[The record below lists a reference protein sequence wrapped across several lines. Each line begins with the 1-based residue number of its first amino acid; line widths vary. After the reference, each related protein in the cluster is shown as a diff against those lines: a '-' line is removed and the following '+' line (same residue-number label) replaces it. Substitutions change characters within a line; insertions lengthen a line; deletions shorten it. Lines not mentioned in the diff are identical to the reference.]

1 VRFAFATLAVIHVV
15 TATDSECL
23 EADCG
28 VVEDETPLLDVQL
41 LQKSLRLT
49 PSKPSALE
57 TVAADGSVT
66 AREAG
71 EADIHPL
78 EEHSLLQTSIEV
90 GEAENMTEVLGMDG
104 WRLRPNASCFVEG
117 LLPVSGTK
125 SLLVQLG
132 TVHELSNEVEHTSFS
147 ITSFLFAD
155 STQLR
160 ATLLLS
166 IYVAIYF
173 FSVVSMYYHM
183 TTVRPVGKGTPL
195 PGYNKRETCPEDE
208 ILQSHSY
215 LSWLC
220 VTWLSPM
227 VARLGH
233 SWNSAMSKCSPDEV
247 PPVNG
252 PEFQAFRQC
261 ERFEALWEE
270 EVRLRG
276 QEEASILRVV
286 CKLWGYQRLFWFHMS
301 LFVHVVLGNL
311 YQVFLIQMSLSYFF
325 WLQEEVHQ
333 NNGQLPDMTKPIL
346 VSIAA
351 FSAQPLVFAILCS
364 FEANLSMK
372 FDQCIAG
379 VAVAMFKKTQR
390 LPASVLSQDKPVG
403 SEDQHQLAEKV
414 SKKPNAMMT
423 INNDVIGNFHG
434 LTFNVS
440 LTINATVTVAVL
452 LVLMAF
458 KLRLATLFCLA
469 VAIPALTVSVIL
481 SGAMG
486 INMMQL
492 QDVQDKRV
500 YLLREV
506 LKGIRIVKCYA
517 WESAMEEQ
525 IKRIRGRE
533 LSMLGVYFRLCSHF
547 VVLFNLFPRLLTAA
561 GLWGF
566 LHLYGSSDLA
576 SIFACLQILASLR
589 AESSTLSGGI
599 QRLITVRISAIRVEN
614 YLKQEEAPVLPG
626 VSVPK
631 WVDIWPRAKSDGG
644 AQPSFKIRGSYLF
657 CREKPSE
664 VALHDLNL
672 EVKKGEM
679 VALVGGVG
687 SGKSLLLE
695 AALGELHPASEEKA
709 FLSRPHVC
717 GYSAQVPHIA
727 EGTIRDNVVFGQEF
741 NEERY
746 RQAVAAAGLESDLKL
761 LPGGDEAFIG
771 ARGISLS
778 GGQRARLSLARSA
791 YNEKAELVL
800 LDDPFGSVDAPTALG
815 ILEDLLC
822 GPLLKDRARIV
833 ALQPEVE
840 RLRKFDRVFV
850 MSRGRIVASGK
861 PSEVAET
868 EEFKQLLRSSALE
881 DTMEVTPVGTKSA
894 KEQRPATAGAPA
906 PVPATSLRES
916 EAEGRPTWEMAK
928 RYIDV
933 GRWRNMVNAMIFY
946 SMVLFIFLLCD
957 ISLANCTNALALDPT
972 VATGPYFG
980 GYLFWMVMG
989 ISGLYIGW
997 IYGAG
1002 FSLRISHF
1010 MHGNVVHQLL
1020 HAPIDRFFDKQPVGR
1035 IMNRLTMD
1043 MATIDL
1049 YLFMKVSGSIMIFFQ
1064 TLVPLAYIHF
1074 IMPWYMSVFALP
1086 FYYVVFELYL
1096 RYQNTAVP
1104 LRYCFKT
1111 SSSITQSHLS
1121 DVMTNTV
1128 VVRGFGEQNRIAVQ
1142 YAACVDNSVKAD
1154 LTDDRL
1160 MKRWL
1165 CNRVNYLWTFYN
1177 AITYI
1182 IGLYNAAWL
1191 GPGTLGIALT
1201 NLLLLETMIE
1211 PSLEMMAGALF
1222 ELIALAR
1229 VHEYTSVT
1237 QERAM
1242 YTPEDAKLR
1251 NYSVRFYRAKATPL
1265 TVREVNDRI
1274 EVLANGKTLLH
1285 STPDGRAL
1293 MLADNSSDCNI
1304 GRFQE
1309 LCPVCAELNQIP
1321 SLHHIVAVNDAS
1333 GSAKDVAQELCRH
1346 PRSFMT
1352 ATAFTTQP
1360 QVVIEFQSSWLS
1372 DGARLDIQDLR
1383 AGYAEVPQD
1392 VLKGVT
1398 FSVEPRMKV
1407 AVVGTTGCGKSSMLL
1422 ALLRIIEPRG
1432 GKIVINGIDTQE
1444 IGLATLRSSLGLV
1457 PQDPMLFTGTLRHN
1471 LDPFKVY
1478 TDGRIRKAVNLAHLE
1493 SFVNTLPLGL
1503 DHVVSDEGGNLS
1515 FGQRQLLCLARM
1527 VLRQPALLLLD
1538 EATSAIDPATQESVQ
1553 DTINHAFPGS
1563 TMLAV
1568 AHRLETIMEFDQ
1580 VVVLDSGKVAEE
1592 GAVKEVAARPNGIF
1606 KRMLDAKEQW

>member
-1 VRFAFATLAVIHVV
+1 
-15 TATDSECL
+15 
-23 EADCG
+23 
-28 VVEDETPLLDVQL
+28 LL
-41 LQKSLRLT
+41 SST
-49 PSKPSALE
+49 
-57 TVAADGSVT
+57 
-66 AREAG
+66 
-71 EADIHPL
+71 
-78 EEHSLLQTSIEV
+78 
-90 GEAENMTEVLGMDG
+90 G

-132 TVHELSNEVEHTSFS
+132 TVHELFNEVEHSSFS
-147 ITSFLFAD
+147 ISSFLFAD

-195 PGYNKRETCPEDE
+195 PGYTKRETCPEDE

-270 EVRLRG
+270 EVRNRG

-547 VVLFNLFPRLLTAA
+547 VVLFNLFPRVLTAA

-566 LHLYGSSDLA
+566 LHLYGSNDLA

-631 WVDIWPRAKSDGG
+631 WVDIWPRTKSDGG
-644 AQPSFKIRGSYLF
+644 PQPSFKIRGSYLF

-727 EGTIRDNVVFGQEF
+727 EGTVRDNVVFGQEF

-791 YNEKAELVL
+791 YNAQAELVL

-850 MSRGRIVASGK
+850 MSRGRIVASGT
-861 PSEVAET
+861 PSEEGVP

-881 DTMEVTPVGTKSA
+881 EGRMGVFAEEPLEEGALVERCYSIPLKSVDIPSAVLQQRLFDVGDGCLHFPLGWGMLYADASQDQANVAWSLDVLESDGAALHHLCLRTSSAVAAGTELRVCRSAPVFEHVQDVVNWSLSA
-894 KEQRPATAGAPA
+894 FETQGLQLPQAEPGSDLDGEALPSKLFVDRVKVDFSSIHGCGVFAVRDLAPGELVELAPTLFLSRWDLGNCLADHRFSAHGDQEPTVRPLGLKLALGLGSVFNHKDAPNVEFRPAKVAGSRALQLMSCFAALREIKAGEELFISYGPDWWASRNPQQMSLADWRKKRGETDHGRPFYDDPGFEKASGFPRAVVEKLHEAFVHAPDGDTTVLRAYQGLCQKVQAKTGLRGLLDAPLRGSGERAAHAAVLKPQNLRWLVLNGADVNAPTAPALELAEDGSVSTALCPAHVAAINGQVEALSILHSAGAD
-906 PVPATSLRES
+906 L
-916 EAEGRPTWEMAK
+916 
-928 RYIDV
+928 
-933 GRWRNMVNAMIFY
+933 
-946 SMVLFIFLLCD
+946 
-957 ISLANCTNALALDPT
+957 NCQ
-972 VATGPYFG
+972 
-980 GYLFWMVMG
+980 
-989 ISGLYIGW
+989 
-997 IYGAG
+997 
-1002 FSLRISHF
+1002 R
-1010 MHGNVVHQLL
+1010 
-1020 HAPIDRFFDKQPVGR
+1020 
-1035 IMNRLTMD
+1035 
-1043 MATIDL
+1043 
-1049 YLFMKVSGSIMIFFQ
+1049 
-1064 TLVPLAYIHF
+1064 
-1074 IMPWYMSVFALP
+1074 
-1086 FYYVVFELYL
+1086 
-1096 RYQNTAVP
+1096 
-1104 LRYCFKT
+1104 
-1111 SSSITQSHLS
+1111 
-1121 DVMTNTV
+1121 
-1128 VVRGFGEQNRIAVQ
+1128 
-1142 YAACVDNSVKAD
+1142 
-1154 LTDDRL
+1154 TD
-1160 MKRWL
+1160 
-1165 CNRVNYLWTFYN
+1165 
-1177 AITYI
+1177 
-1182 IGLYNAAWL
+1182 G
-1191 GPGTLGIALT
+1191 
-1201 NLLLLETMIE
+1201 
-1211 PSLEMMAGALF
+1211 
-1222 ELIALAR
+1222 
-1229 VHEYTSVT
+1229 
-1237 QERAM
+1237 
-1242 YTPEDAKLR
+1242 
-1251 NYSVRFYRAKATPL
+1251 ATPL
-1265 TVREVNDRI
+1265 DFAVDCEQTDTEV
-1274 EVLANGKTLLH
+1274 
-1285 STPDGRAL
+1285 
-1293 MLADNSSDCNI
+1293 
-1304 GRFQE
+1304 
-1309 LCPVCAELNQIP
+1309 
-1321 SLHHIVAVNDAS
+1321 
-1333 GSAKDVAQELCRH
+1333 
-1346 PRSFMT
+1346 
-1352 ATAFTTQP
+1352 
-1360 QVVIEFQSSWLS
+1360 WLK
-1372 DGARLDIQDLR
+1372 AR
-1383 AGYAEVPQD
+1383 
-1392 VLKGVT
+1392 
-1398 FSVEPRMKV
+1398 
-1407 AVVGTTGCGKSSMLL
+1407 
-1422 ALLRIIEPRG
+1422 
-1432 GKIVINGIDTQE
+1432 
-1444 IGLATLRSSLGLV
+1444 
-1457 PQDPMLFTGTLRHN
+1457 
-1471 LDPFKVY
+1471 
-1478 TDGRIRKAVNLAHLE
+1478 
-1493 SFVNTLPLGL
+1493 
-1503 DHVVSDEGGNLS
+1503 
-1515 FGQRQLLCLARM
+1515 
-1527 VLRQPALLLLD
+1527 
-1538 EATSAIDPATQESVQ
+1538 
-1553 DTINHAFPGS
+1553 
-1563 TMLAV
+1563 
-1568 AHRLETIMEFDQ
+1568 
-1580 VVVLDSGKVAEE
+1580 
-1592 GAVKEVAARPNGIF
+1592 GAVHGV
-1606 KRMLDAKEQW
+1606 MEQ

>member
-1 VRFAFATLAVIHVV
+1 MDQLSQRDQMQVMAALNEMQMQEMMNTYNNLVERCFNECITSFRTKAFVQKYMSFTQLGAGGLAIPGEAAADAAAAPQLKPGLSRICFWSQLPAEEIPPGVQALSIYFLQRSDLNRFMLNAVRFAFATLAVLRVV

-57 TVAADGSVT
+57 AVEADGSVT
-66 AREAG
+66 AG

-132 TVHELSNEVEHTSFS
+132 TVHELSNEVEHSSFS
-147 ITSFLFAD
+147 ISSFLFAD

-195 PGYNKRETCPEDE
+195 PGYTKRETCPEDE

-270 EVRLRG
+270 EVRNRG

-547 VVLFNLFPRLLTAA
+547 VVLFNLFPRVLTAA

-566 LHLYGSSDLA
+566 LHLIRMTPTQTSYPQIQAFQRMSS
-576 SIFACLQILASLR
+576 
-589 AESSTLSGGI
+589 
-599 QRLITVRISAIRVEN
+599 V
-614 YLKQEEAPVLPG
+614 
-626 VSVPK
+626 
-631 WVDIWPRAKSDGG
+631 
-644 AQPSFKIRGSYLF
+644 
-657 CREKPSE
+657 
-664 VALHDLNL
+664 
-672 EVKKGEM
+672 
-679 VALVGGVG
+679 
-687 SGKSLLLE
+687 
-695 AALGELHPASEEKA
+695 
-709 FLSRPHVC
+709 
-717 GYSAQVPHIA
+717 
-727 EGTIRDNVVFGQEF
+727 
-741 NEERY
+741 
-746 RQAVAAAGLESDLKL
+746 
-761 LPGGDEAFIG
+761 
-771 ARGISLS
+771 
-778 GGQRARLSLARSA
+778 
-791 YNEKAELVL
+791 
-800 LDDPFGSVDAPTALG
+800 
-815 ILEDLLC
+815 
-822 GPLLKDRARIV
+822 
-833 ALQPEVE
+833 
-840 RLRKFDRVFV
+840 
-850 MSRGRIVASGK
+850 
-861 PSEVAET
+861 
-868 EEFKQLLRSSALE
+868 
-881 DTMEVTPVGTKSA
+881 
-894 KEQRPATAGAPA
+894 
-906 PVPATSLRES
+906 
-916 EAEGRPTWEMAK
+916 
-928 RYIDV
+928 
-933 GRWRNMVNAMIFY
+933 
-946 SMVLFIFLLCD
+946 
-957 ISLANCTNALALDPT
+957 
-972 VATGPYFG
+972 
-980 GYLFWMVMG
+980 
-989 ISGLYIGW
+989 
-997 IYGAG
+997 
-1002 FSLRISHF
+1002 
-1010 MHGNVVHQLL
+1010 
-1020 HAPIDRFFDKQPVGR
+1020 
-1035 IMNRLTMD
+1035 
-1043 MATIDL
+1043 
-1049 YLFMKVSGSIMIFFQ
+1049 
-1064 TLVPLAYIHF
+1064 
-1074 IMPWYMSVFALP
+1074 
-1086 FYYVVFELYL
+1086 
-1096 RYQNTAVP
+1096 
-1104 LRYCFKT
+1104 
-1111 SSSITQSHLS
+1111 
-1121 DVMTNTV
+1121 
-1128 VVRGFGEQNRIAVQ
+1128 
-1142 YAACVDNSVKAD
+1142 
-1154 LTDDRL
+1154 
-1160 MKRWL
+1160 
-1165 CNRVNYLWTFYN
+1165 
-1177 AITYI
+1177 
-1182 IGLYNAAWL
+1182 
-1191 GPGTLGIALT
+1191 
-1201 NLLLLETMIE
+1201 
-1211 PSLEMMAGALF
+1211 
-1222 ELIALAR
+1222 
-1229 VHEYTSVT
+1229 
-1237 QERAM
+1237 
-1242 YTPEDAKLR
+1242 
-1251 NYSVRFYRAKATPL
+1251 
-1265 TVREVNDRI
+1265 
-1274 EVLANGKTLLH
+1274 
-1285 STPDGRAL
+1285 
-1293 MLADNSSDCNI
+1293 
-1304 GRFQE
+1304 
-1309 LCPVCAELNQIP
+1309 
-1321 SLHHIVAVNDAS
+1321 
-1333 GSAKDVAQELCRH
+1333 
-1346 PRSFMT
+1346 
-1352 ATAFTTQP
+1352 
-1360 QVVIEFQSSWLS
+1360 
-1372 DGARLDIQDLR
+1372 
-1383 AGYAEVPQD
+1383 
-1392 VLKGVT
+1392 
-1398 FSVEPRMKV
+1398 
-1407 AVVGTTGCGKSSMLL
+1407 
-1422 ALLRIIEPRG
+1422 ALLRR
-1432 GKIVINGIDTQE
+1432 N
-1444 IGLATLRSSLGLV
+1444 A
-1457 PQDPMLFTGTLRHN
+1457 
-1471 LDPFKVY
+1471 
-1478 TDGRIRKAVNLAHLE
+1478 
-1493 SFVNTLPLGL
+1493 
-1503 DHVVSDEGGNLS
+1503 
-1515 FGQRQLLCLARM
+1515 
-1527 VLRQPALLLLD
+1527 
-1538 EATSAIDPATQESVQ
+1538 
-1553 DTINHAFPGS
+1553 
-1563 TMLAV
+1563 
-1568 AHRLETIMEFDQ
+1568 
-1580 VVVLDSGKVAEE
+1580 
-1592 GAVKEVAARPNGIF
+1592 
-1606 KRMLDAKEQW
+1606 

>member
-1 VRFAFATLAVIHVV
+1 MKSSPEECQAVAQNQTRTIPDLLLVAVARRGNPAWRASTLHILSAEKRPMAQSVDLNRFMLNAVRFAFATLAVIHVV

-78 EEHSLLQTSIEV
+78 EDCPLHRSEHSLLQTSIEV

-183 TTVRPVGKGTPL
+183 TTVRP
-195 PGYNKRETCPEDE
+195 ETCPEDE

-233 SWNSAMSKCSPDEV
+233 SWNSAMSKCSPDE
-247 PPVNG
+247 
-252 PEFQAFRQC
+252 AFRQC

-276 QEEASILRVV
+276 QEEALPLVSKSRFEGLLEASILRVV

-351 FSAQPLVFAILCS
+351 FSAQPLAWTSAWAWAGAFHMRDTAAE

-379 VAVAMFKKTQR
+379 VAVVSGDTAVTCFALVSGNTVVSSQHLLTAEAVAMFKKTQR

-434 LTFNVS
+434 SLGPHEPLTFNVS

-626 VSVPK
+626 ESSISLLGVSVPK

-695 AALGELHPASEEKA
+695 AALGELHPAS
-709 FLSRPHVC
+709 
-717 GYSAQVPHIA
+717 
-727 EGTIRDNVVFGQEF
+727 
-741 NEERY
+741 
-746 RQAVAAAGLESDLKL
+746 
-761 LPGGDEAFIG
+761 
-771 ARGISLS
+771 
-778 GGQRARLSLARSA
+778 
-791 YNEKAELVL
+791 
-800 LDDPFGSVDAPTALG
+800 
-815 ILEDLLC
+815 
-822 GPLLKDRARIV
+822 
-833 ALQPEVE
+833 
-840 RLRKFDRVFV
+840 
-850 MSRGRIVASGK
+850 
-861 PSEVAET
+861 
-868 EEFKQLLRSSALE
+868 
-881 DTMEVTPVGTKSA
+881 
-894 KEQRPATAGAPA
+894 
-906 PVPATSLRES
+906 
-916 EAEGRPTWEMAK
+916 
-928 RYIDV
+928 
-933 GRWRNMVNAMIFY
+933 
-946 SMVLFIFLLCD
+946 
-957 ISLANCTNALALDPT
+957 
-972 VATGPYFG
+972 ATG
-980 GYLFWMVMG
+980 
-989 ISGLYIGW
+989 
-997 IYGAG
+997 
-1002 FSLRISHF
+1002 
-1010 MHGNVVHQLL
+1010 LL
-1020 HAPIDRFFDKQPVGR
+1020 
-1035 IMNRLTMD
+1035 N
-1043 MATIDL
+1043 
-1049 YLFMKVSGSIMIFFQ
+1049 
-1064 TLVPLAYIHF
+1064 
-1074 IMPWYMSVFALP
+1074 
-1086 FYYVVFELYL
+1086 
-1096 RYQNTAVP
+1096 
-1104 LRYCFKT
+1104 
-1111 SSSITQSHLS
+1111 
-1121 DVMTNTV
+1121 
-1128 VVRGFGEQNRIAVQ
+1128 
-1142 YAACVDNSVKAD
+1142 
-1154 LTDDRL
+1154 
-1160 MKRWL
+1160 
-1165 CNRVNYLWTFYN
+1165 
-1177 AITYI
+1177 
-1182 IGLYNAAWL
+1182 
-1191 GPGTLGIALT
+1191 
-1201 NLLLLETMIE
+1201 
-1211 PSLEMMAGALF
+1211 
-1222 ELIALAR
+1222 
-1229 VHEYTSVT
+1229 
-1237 QERAM
+1237 
-1242 YTPEDAKLR
+1242 
-1251 NYSVRFYRAKATPL
+1251 
-1265 TVREVNDRI
+1265 
-1274 EVLANGKTLLH
+1274 
-1285 STPDGRAL
+1285 
-1293 MLADNSSDCNI
+1293 
-1304 GRFQE
+1304 
-1309 LCPVCAELNQIP
+1309 
-1321 SLHHIVAVNDAS
+1321 
-1333 GSAKDVAQELCRH
+1333 
-1346 PRSFMT
+1346 
-1352 ATAFTTQP
+1352 
-1360 QVVIEFQSSWLS
+1360 
-1372 DGARLDIQDLR
+1372 
-1383 AGYAEVPQD
+1383 
-1392 VLKGVT
+1392 
-1398 FSVEPRMKV
+1398 
-1407 AVVGTTGCGKSSMLL
+1407 
-1422 ALLRIIEPRG
+1422 
-1432 GKIVINGIDTQE
+1432 
-1444 IGLATLRSSLGLV
+1444 
-1457 PQDPMLFTGTLRHN
+1457 
-1471 LDPFKVY
+1471 
-1478 TDGRIRKAVNLAHLE
+1478 
-1493 SFVNTLPLGL
+1493 
-1503 DHVVSDEGGNLS
+1503 
-1515 FGQRQLLCLARM
+1515 
-1527 VLRQPALLLLD
+1527 
-1538 EATSAIDPATQESVQ
+1538 
-1553 DTINHAFPGS
+1553 
-1563 TMLAV
+1563 
-1568 AHRLETIMEFDQ
+1568 
-1580 VVVLDSGKVAEE
+1580 
-1592 GAVKEVAARPNGIF
+1592 
-1606 KRMLDAKEQW
+1606 